1 MDGGGNVLVVEV
13 SQPLFDR
20 VAPVLRRRSFEVDR
34 FPDAARALE
43 LLAAVPF
50 QAVVIGFPMQE
61 LELRQFLNAV
71 ADGES
76 ALASVAVLVAAE
88 DRAEVEPYL
97 DRGVDLILATEN
109 APEEMQRL
117 LCALFGVAPRSAMRT
132 MVKLEVQIDSQS
144 PTERFMAQT
153 EDLSTS
159 GMLVVTRRRY
169 PLGTAV
175 SFELL
180 LPAGGGTVSGA
191 AEVARHTERGQ
202 DRVEGIGLR
211 FVSFLGDSDAR
222 LARTLE
228 DLRGDESQA
237 T

>member
-1 MDGGGNVLVVEV
+1 MDDARNVLVVEV
-13 SQPLFDR
+13 PQPLFDR

-34 FPDAARALE
+34 FPDAARAVE

-50 QAVVIGFPMQE
+50 QAVVVGYPMQSLD
-61 LELRQFLNAV
+61 LESFLSAV

-76 ALASVAVLVAAE
+76 ALASVAVLVAE
-88 DRAEVEPYL
+88 EHRADVEGYL
-97 DRGVDLILATEN
+97 NRGVDLVLAMEN

-132 MVKLEVQIDSQS
+132 MVKLEVQLDADQ

-153 EDLSTS
+153 ENLSTS

-169 PLGTAV
+169 PIGTTV
-175 SFELL
+175 GFELL
-180 LPAGGGTVSGA
+180 LPAGGGSVSGL
-191 AEVARHTERGQ
+191 AEVARHTEPGQ

-211 FVSFLGDSDAR
+211 FLSFRGASSSRVERALEELGSPGA
-222 LARTLE
+222 
-228 DLRGDESQA
+228 
-237 T
+237 

>member
-1 MDGGGNVLVVEV
+1 MDGARNVLVVEV
-13 SQPLFDR
+13 PQALFDR

-50 QAVVIGFPMQE
+50 QAVVVGYPMRE
-61 LELRQFLNAV
+61 IVLERFLAAV

-76 ALASVAVLVAAE
+76 ALASVAVLTAKE
-88 DRAEVEPYL
+88 HRDEVEGYL
-97 DRGVDLILATEN
+97 NRGVDLILAAEN

-132 MVKLEVQIDSQS
+132 MVKLEVQLGSEG

-153 EDLSTS
+153 ENISTS

-169 PLGTAV
+169 PLGTTV
-175 SFELL
+175 GFELL
-180 LPAGGGTVSGA
+180 LPAGRGSVSGL
-191 AEVARHTERGQ
+191 AEVARHTEPGQ

-211 FVSFLGDSDAR
+211 FLSFRDASSAR
-222 LARTLE
+222 VALALE
-228 DLRGDESQA
+228 DLG
-237 T
+237 

>member
-1 MDGGGNVLVVEV
+1 MDDARNVLVVEV
-13 SQPLFDR
+13 SQLLFDR

-34 FPDAARALE
+34 FPDAVRALE
-43 LLAAVPF
+43 LLATVPF
-50 QAVVIGFPMQE
+50 QAVIVGYPMRE
-61 LELRQFLNAV
+61 LDLKRFLAAV

-76 ALASVAVLVAAE
+76 ALASVAVLVAQE
-88 DRAEVEPYL
+88 HRADVEGYL
-97 DRGVDLILATEN
+97 DRGVDLILAAEN

-132 MVKLEVQIDSQS
+132 MVKLEVQLDPKG

-153 EDLSTS
+153 ENLSTS

-169 PLGTAV
+169 PIGTPV
-175 SFELL
+175 GFELL
-180 LPAGGGTVSGA
+180 LPAGSGSVSGL
-191 AEVARHTERGQ
+191 AEVARHTELGQ

-211 FVSFLGDSDAR
+211 FVMLRGDSDSRVAR
-222 LARTLE
+222 VLG
-228 DLRGDESQA
+228 DLCGPEAQA